1 MNEEELRLLR
11 IAVGSLADDDHNAEP
26 TPAIANA
33 QSADTDIADI
43 GNLRDEDLD
52 SLLSQLQEGLSQ
64 QPEPVPAAAL
74 IPQDNSNTEF
84 HFDPGL
90 LEQIVD
96 ALSRGDGA
104 TAVKGGDSNF
114 AIQQAFETF
123 SRSGNDDNSQN
134 STPTPEPPNHMVQQR
149 QEHAGI
155 LISNEIY
162 RQRNG
167 TGDVPEDDDPEKAAE
182 RERVREENRERKKR
196 WREVNQDRNKD
207 NDLRCRVTK
216 RAARLYGQQSS
227 PAKSAWIASEFNKR
241 KQKREQ
247 KEKARGDGSSLSN
260 VFNTQ
265 LQVFNDFR
273 SGDPQPQFTMDG
285 LVDLI
290 MRAPPE
296 VVTELHKVA
305 TEISGVQLP
314 LVPANHNN
322 FAAKPPPQQ
331 PSFPPT
337 SVMQDQ
343 VNPTP
348 QPPEQGRPESSD
360 ATTLEGLLQGLAA
373 GGEVPEGFDLIL
385 AELAGETTKPPT
397 SEPEPAV
404 ESPKLIPIEPPPT
417 PEGMEIDSNF
427 DEINVDELLAA
438 LAAANSDP
446 DLAQDVLGDT
456 VMSTQD
462 CDDDDDRLE
471 ALNALLGSDGEGTDF
486 DMTEEALEKIIN
498 ECGIDLSTADVGD
511 LTAQLA
517 SIDEALSQHNE
528 ETILDIPPEVLE
540 GMSVEEIN
548 QLLGALNS
556 AEEPVPDVSPT
567 PPPLQDLSAHYTPEN
582 VAAILKAIF
591 EGITPPLP
599 QPTKRQL
606 PPPPPPPPPRPM
618 FQCSVD
624 VLRPPTSIEAK
635 RLVPLKPP
643 PYMTMPPRTSTS
655 IGVVQLP
662 IPLPPKR
669 KTGEEEKKIKA
680 MGFPPLMAG
689 IKRKA
694 E

>member
-1 MNEEELRLLR
+1 MRY
-11 IAVGSLADDDHNAEP
+11 IGSGMGMGMCRKTTIPRKQQRENGYAKK
-26 TPAIANA
+26 TANA
-33 QSADTDIADI
+33 KNDGERSIKI
-43 GNLRDEDLD
+43 G
-52 SLLSQLQEGLSQ
+52 
-64 QPEPVPAAAL
+64 
-74 IPQDNSNTEF
+74 
-84 HFDPGL
+84 
-90 LEQIVD
+90 
-96 ALSRGDGA
+96 
-104 TAVKGGDSNF
+104 
-114 AIQQAFETF
+114 
-123 SRSGNDDNSQN
+123 
-134 STPTPEPPNHMVQQR
+134 
-149 QEHAGI
+149 
-155 LISNEIY
+155 
-162 RQRNG
+162 
-167 TGDVPEDDDPEKAAE
+167 
-182 RERVREENRERKKR
+182 
-196 WREVNQDRNKD
+196 D

-247 KEKARGDGSSLSN
+247 KEKARGDGSNLSN

-265 LQVFNDFR
+265 LRVLNDFR
-273 SGDPQPQFTMDG
+273 SGDAQPQFTMDG

-331 PSFPPT
+331 PSHPPT
-337 SVMQDQ
+337 PVMQDQ

-385 AELAGETTKPPT
+385 AELAGETTKSPT
-397 SEPEPAV
+397 PEPEPAV
-404 ESPKLIPIEPPPT
+404 ESPKLTPIEPPPT

-462 CDDDDDRLE
+462 CDDDRLE
-471 ALNALLGSDGEGTDF
+471 ALNALLGSDMGEGTDF

-498 ECGIDLSTADVGD
+498 DCGIDLSTADVGD
-511 LTAQLA
+511 LTNAQLT
-517 SIDEALSQHNE
+517 SIDEALSQHNKVSQHNE
-528 ETILDIPPEVLE
+528 ETTLDIPPEVLE
-540 GMSVEEIN
+540 GMSIEEIN
-548 QLLGALNS
+548 QLLGALNN
-556 AEEPVPDVSPT
+556 AEEPVPDA
-567 PPPLQDLSAHYTPEN
+567 PPPPPPPPPQDPSAHYTPEN

-591 EGITPPLP
+591 EGITPPQP
-599 QPTKRQL
+599 QPMKRQL
-606 PPPPPPPPPRPM
+606 PPPSPPPRPM

-655 IGVVQLP
+655 IGAVQLP